1 MKKQLLFLAI
11 LPLVICCNG
20 KQTSQAKPNTDKG
33 ITESSPQPTPVKDSI
48 PAKRLKKETLFDI
61 EGRYSLEPSESSCKF
76 DLTLYREKGQLRYK
90 LVTNNRNLTGAAEI
104 ELNERKD
111 GYYLALKDLEWSE
124 NEGALNDEGEPIDAD
139 IKLPT
144 AVQGILYKDEISI
157 QNAGN
162 AMNYYV
168 QVGECDLKYI
178 ILKRKASGSK
188 PMP

>member
-1 MKKQLLFLAI
+1 MKKLLIPFVIVLLFA
-11 LPLVICCNG
+11 CNG
-20 KQTSQAKPNTDKG
+20 KQISKAKPNTDTV

-48 PAKRLKKETLFDI
+48 PAKRLNNKTLFDI
-61 EGRYSLEPSESSCKF
+61 EGSYSLEQSESSCKF

-90 LVTNNRNLTGAAEI
+90 LVTNTRNLTGAAAI

-124 NEGALNDEGEPIDAD
+124 NDGALNDEGEPIDAS

-144 AVQGILYKDEISI
+144 SVEGILYKDEISI

-178 ILKRKASGSK
+178 ILKRNASGSRSI
-188 PMP
+188 P